1 MRLLPLLFAGI
12 LALGLRGGVPV
23 AGPEPQGRFT
33 FTTYGPEQ
41 GLMDPALY
49 TLVQDREGFLWIASD
64 NGLIRYDGA
73 AFRKWTTADGLPS
86 SFILSLLPMPRGG
99 LWVATD
105 KGVVRFKDG
114 KITPLLLGGK
124 PFIIRGAL
132 MQLDADGVLWLFRDD
147 GLYCQ
152 KGDGAVERMPGTPTG
167 WGKSMATRAGTRS
180 VFLAVAKGL
189 WERRADGTMVDW
201 SAAKGLTD
209 DPIEVITVD
218 GNGRLWVVGTHS
230 LAYLDPAE
238 TVFHDVSA
246 WLPAGPFRGCII
258 HVNPD
263 GSVAIPTNAGL
274 LRLKG
279 NEHDLVDQSLGLPG
293 KWAVSSLVDREG
305 NLWIVGP
312 RIYRMLGRG
321 YVRGFTSLDGLPSD
335 MVWAV
340 YRDRLGR
347 LWAGTGDGAA
357 LLGPGGW
364 SRVPGT
370 EGLSVSAL
378 VLDDQDRLWI
388 GSNNRMPLC
397 LEPGQATATERAF
410 RSYRLVGGGTVPS
423 RSTSMVLDRQGG
435 LRVGDPGH
443 GVYRIDFKA
452 GTLVAEFG
460 AAEAKTTD
468 LGVVGM
474 DEDAQGRLWVA
485 TTVGLALRDGTGWHR
500 WTRAEG
506 LRDDTLQGLRVA
518 PDGTCWVTYQEAL
531 GLTRVGFKDGKFQ
544 VLEQLD
550 GTHGI
555 TSDRVYSV
563 GTDRQ
568 GTLWVGTDRGVDR
581 LRKGQTFHLSQGGG
595 LPGEDCS
602 GNALLTETNG
612 EIWVGTSTGLAH
624 ILPDH
629 EPMPLHPMPVYIQQ
643 IMRGKTMQT
652 PPFGELPPLSH
663 RDRTLEFRF
672 ACPTYINERAV
683 IYQVRLLGLE
693 EEWRSSDVPQARY
706 TALPAGSYRFEVR
719 AAYPGQAFGPV
730 ASYEVEV
737 LGPWWRS
744 WWFLALATLGGAG
757 LVGLFVNWRLRTLAS
772 QKARLAL
779 LVDQRTSDLV
789 KANQNLETA
798 NLALKAQS
806 LTDPLTGLHNR
817 RFLSVVVDDD
827 IAAVARA
834 YRDTAP
840 GMALPNQDLIFLMVD
855 LDHFKQVNDRFGHA
869 TGDRVLEL
877 VATALRKAARETDA
891 VIRWGG
897 EEFLVMARNA
907 SRSEG
912 HLLAERIRSIMAE
925 QQLTLDSGEV
935 LTWTCSVG
943 FAAYPWQLED
953 VGWMGWE
960 RLVEI
965 ADACLYLAKKAG
977 RDGWVGA
984 QAGTGME
991 RAAHGARLP
1000 WELLEL
1006 REEGVVDM
1014 QASRADTFRRAPRT
1028 GEIFG

>member
-1 MRLLPLLFAGI
+1 MRLLSLIFAGI
-12 LALGLRGGVPV
+12 LALGLRGGVPMG
-23 AGPEPQGRFT
+23 APEPQGRF
-33 FTTYGPEQ
+33 FFKTYGPEQ
-41 GLMDPALY
+41 GLMVPALY

-86 SFILSLLPMPRGG
+86 SFILSLLPIPRGG

-114 KITPLLLGGK
+114 KSMPLLLDGK
-124 PFIIRGAL
+124 PFIIRGSL
-132 MQLDADGVLWLFRDD
+132 MQLDADGTLWLFRDD
-147 GLYCQ
+147 GLYRQ
-152 KGDGAVERMPGTPTG
+152 KGDVSVERVPGTPTG
-167 WGKSMATRAGTRS
+167 WGKSMATRAGTHS

-189 WERRADGTMVDW
+189 WERKQDGTLVDW
-201 SAAKGLTD
+201 SAARSTD

-218 GNGRLWVVGTHS
+218 GSGRLWVAGAHS
-230 LAYLDPAE
+230 LHYQDASE
-238 TVFHDVSA
+238 TTFHDVSS

-274 LRLKG
+274 LRLRG
-279 NEHDLVDQSLGLPG
+279 NEHDLIDQSLGLPG
-293 KWAVSSLVDREG
+293 KWTVSSLVDREG

-312 RIYRMLGRG
+312 RIYRLLGRG
-321 YVRGFTSLDGLPSD
+321 YVRGFTSQDGLPSD
-335 MVWAV
+335 MVWSV

-378 VLDDQDRLWI
+378 VLDDQNRLWI
-388 GSNNRMPLC
+388 GSNNQVPLC
-397 LEPGQATATERAF
+397 LEPGQTKATDRAF
-410 RSYRLVGGGTVPS
+410 RSYRLVGGAPVPS
-423 RSTSMVLDRQGG
+423 RSTSMVLDREGG

-460 AAEAKTTD
+460 AGEAQAPD
-468 LGVVGM
+468 VGVVGM
-474 DEDAQGRLWVA
+474 AEDGQGRLWVA
-485 TTVGLALRDGTGWHR
+485 TTAGLALRDGAGWHR
-500 WTRAEG
+500 WTKADG
-506 LRDDTLQGLRVA
+506 LRDDTLQGLRLV
-518 PDGTCWVTYQEAL
+518 PDGSCWVTYQEPL
-531 GLTRVGFKDGKFQ
+531 GLTRVAFKDGRLQ
-544 VLEQLD
+544 VLEQMD
-550 GTHGI
+550 GAHGI

-563 GTDRQ
+563 GTDLQ

-581 LRKGQTFHLSQGGG
+581 IRKGETFHISQGGG

-602 GNALLTETNG
+602 GNALLTETGG

-624 ILPDH
+624 ILPAH
-629 EPMPLHPMPVYIQQ
+629 EPGPQHPMPVYIQQ
-643 IMRGKTMQT
+643 ILRGKTKLT
-652 PPFGELPPLSH
+652 PPFGDLPPLSH

-683 IYQVRLLGLE
+683 IYQVRLVGLE
-693 EEWRSSDVPQARY
+693 EEWRNTDVPQARY
-706 TALPAGSYRFEVR
+706 AALPAGSYRFEVR
-719 AAYPGQAFGPV
+719 AAYPGRAFGPV

-744 WWFLALATLGGAG
+744 WWFIGLSSLAGAG

-779 LVDQRTSDLV
+779 LVEQRTADLV
-789 KANQNLETA
+789 KANHNLETA

-827 IAAVARA
+827 IATVARA
-834 YRDTAP
+834 YRDVERGA
-840 GMALPNQDLIFLMVD
+840 ALPNQDLIFLMVD
-855 LDHFKQVNDRFGHA
+855 LDHFKQVNDRYGHA
-869 TGDRVLEL
+869 TGDRVLEV

-925 QQLTLDSGEV
+925 QELTLDSGEV
-935 LTWTCSVG
+935 LKWTCSVG

-984 QAGTGME
+984 QAGPGLE
-991 RAAHGARLP
+991 RAVHGARLP

-1006 REEGVVDM
+1006 REEGVLEM
-1014 QASRADTFRRAPRT
+1014 QASRADAFRRAPRT